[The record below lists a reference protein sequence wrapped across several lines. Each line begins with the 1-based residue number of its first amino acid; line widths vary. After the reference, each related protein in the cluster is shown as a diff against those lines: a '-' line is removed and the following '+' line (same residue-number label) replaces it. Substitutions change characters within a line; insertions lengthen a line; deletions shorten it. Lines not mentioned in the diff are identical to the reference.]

1 VRSKF
6 GLFISEVIEALD
18 YLRRNG
24 MGDCL
29 NLLHFHLGSQINN
42 IRNIKH
48 AIIELVRVYV
58 EMQRL
63 GAGLKFIDVGG
74 GLGVDYD
81 GSQTNFASSM
91 NYTTQEYA
99 NDIVF
104 SLQEI
109 CDAAQVPHPTIVSE
123 SGRAI
128 VAHHSMLVIDI
139 LGVGEFDVGKAPE
152 QVPATAS
159 RTVQNLF
166 ETHRDISRKNVLEAY
181 HDALEYKDQALQ
193 LFNLGNLSLSERVVA
208 EDIFWAICQKIRK
221 IVRELRDVPEDLE
234 GLERALSDTYF
245 CNFSMFQS
253 LPDIWAIDQL
263 FPIMPIHRLGEEPT
277 RRAVL
282 ADITCDSDGKI
293 DHFIDRRD
301 VKQVLEL
308 HPVNGQD
315 YFLGV
320 FLIGAYQE
328 ILGDLHN
335 LFGNTNTVHV
345 SLANGGGT
353 FNQNAV
359 VDNGFLQ
366 LVDLGILPANDPR
379 VANTIAVTA
388 NPNANESAGSLAEL
402 LPNGLDF
409 FRYNHDGYGEPASGG
424 NWTGAGV
431 GRLWPILDGEYGQYQ
446 YLLGRKV
453 APYVADLQHYTS
465 PAGLLSEQVWD
476 NAPPA
481 GNTPGTATLSMDAL
495 NWSLSMYIQLI
506 AASFNQQH
514 NIAGLPGMA
523 TAVFNHYAGAAKP
536 AVTTSVSPPVT
547 RQPVTVR
554 YAGSL
559 AASAT
564 AITLHWGHDGWQNVT
579 DTPLTKQ
586 ADGSWTAGITVPAG
600 TGLNTAFVNQAERGA
615 YIARPRALPQLNA
628 QRTARIPV
636 HAIRR
641 KCIADRVRHIRV
653 VHAQITTVGQ
663 GFNNRV
669 LNEHAFDPDRI
680 QKGYAPPGSADCR
693 CGRGCIKKT

>member
-1 VRSKF
+1 MSSSGGIPKKWTVADSAEVYGVKYWGNNYFSINDAGNVQAHPAGADNGKIDLKELVDEVSRRGIGLPLLIRFSDVLKSRIVELNEAFRRAIAEYGYKGEYKGVYPIKVNQHRYVVEEIVQFGRPYHYGLEAGSKPELLAVMGMLDDEEALIICNGYKDEEYIETALMASKLGRTVLIVVEKFSELPLIAETAKKVGVRPRIGIRVKLAAKGSGRWEASGGDRSKF
-6 GLFISEVIEALD
+6 GLSTREVVEAINF
-18 YLRRNG
+18 LRQN
-24 MGDCL
+24 DLL
-29 NLLHFHLGSQINN
+29 NCFELLHFHLGSQIS
-42 IRNIKH
+42 
-48 AIIELVRVYV
+48 AINAVKNALREAGRFYV
-58 EMQRL
+58 EVVNL
-63 GAGLKFIDVGG
+63 GAPLKYFDAGG

-91 NYTTQEYA
+91 NYTMQEYA

-104 SLQEI
+104 SLEEI

-152 QVPATAS
+152 QVAPTAS
-159 RTVQNLF
+159 RMVQNLF

-221 IVRELRDVPEDLE
+221 IVRDLRDVPEELE

-308 HPVNGQD
+308 HAVNGQD

-345 SLANGGGT
+345 SLANGGGY
-353 FNQNAV
+353 QIEHV
-359 VDNGFLQ
+359 VTGDTVTDVLKYVSYARED
-366 LVDLGILPANDPR
+366 LVAR
-379 VANTIAVTA
+379 VRRF
-388 NPNANESAGSLAEL
+388 AEL
-402 LPNGLDF
+402 AVRGGRMSLEETRSMLRMYEEGLA
-409 FRYNHDGYGEPASGG
+409 GY
-424 NWTGAGV
+424 T
-431 GRLWPILDGEYGQYQ
+431 
-446 YLLGRKV
+446 YL
-453 APYVADLQHYTS
+453 
-465 PAGLLSEQVWD
+465 
-476 NAPPA
+476 
-481 GNTPGTATLSMDAL
+481 
-495 NWSLSMYIQLI
+495 
-506 AASFNQQH
+506 
-514 NIAGLPGMA
+514 
-523 TAVFNHYAGAAKP
+523 
-536 AVTTSVSPPVT
+536 
-547 RQPVTVR
+547 
-554 YAGSL
+554 
-559 AASAT
+559 
-564 AITLHWGHDGWQNVT
+564 
-579 DTPLTKQ
+579 
-586 ADGSWTAGITVPAG
+586 
-600 TGLNTAFVNQAERGA
+600 ER
-615 YIARPRALPQLNA
+615 
-628 QRTARIPV
+628 
-636 HAIRR
+636 
-641 KCIADRVRHIRV
+641 
-653 VHAQITTVGQ
+653 
-663 GFNNRV
+663 
-669 LNEHAFDPDRI
+669 
-680 QKGYAPPGSADCR
+680 S
-693 CGRGCIKKT
+693 